1 MPSKKKQ
8 RTKSPS
14 IAPPSSPSSPCSTRS
29 PSSSCAPATNPTANK
44 KTSRRRAVKTEP
56 SDPDLELNLNPIE
69 IEELQVWD
77 GTPKPQVKCWVEIPT
92 PDFRSQE
99 DELMFVRPRNKE
111 ALRKE
116 RKHKEY
122 DDSFVWHVE
131 QVPSDADPFHFA
143 QEDLDRASGIDA
155 NRIVAVR
162 PKATLDTVARKRKSS
177 STPVQPAKAL
187 GSRPAPVATQQAPA
201 QASGSRTQ
209 SEAVLELAEEARDDG
224 GLEDLFLG
232 STSGAG
238 MEVDDP
244 LFFEDERSNY
254 EDRLRN
260 GTRGRAERVVERQ
273 RIKQSPTLGDRI
285 AKPSCTARQVRT
297 RSSTPQPATSST
309 RPSIKSQEWTDQA
322 RLKRKKD
329 KQETRKR
336 KQAELEQQAK
346 KRKKDAKT
354 PKSKIHEHDTEN
366 DVKPAADDVKNLRS
380 ELNEDAFAR
389 STGASH
395 KEEYRNKLAKFAQ
408 ARRKA
413 RLERGGG
420 KRVESVSRGSSSSS
434 SSSSS
439 GDSSSDSEDF
449 IVSDDQFE
457 YDDGL
462 ESSSPAPRPQTQPRS
477 AVASNNNRH
486 SRWQRDSD
494 GRIRLIPV
502 FELTQEGASGGGG
515 SVLAAHGLGALGA
528 RKGIDELCL
537 DWLEW
542 AVARV
547 LLTWSSLS
555 LQDRQRL
562 ERARA
567 ALKSKMRSIE
577 GSVGSVTMR
586 RQFKWYLMQYPKIEL
601 EGMFS
606 DELDQFGT
614 LAKQGCGVCHR
625 RSQKPAFKVTFSGL
639 RYNQGNIE
647 PLKRD
652 LPPNSGSESE
662 SSSSDDSDD
671 SDSDR
676 SSETETWRE
685 EGEDAKG
692 RPTYTFFAGNSCAHR
707 AAVLHK
713 LHHWEWTTMQTLGK
727 HDSIRFVRRLL
738 WRKGKDGRG
747 KDGKLGAGAWEVAF
761 CVREMISPSGR
772 ATWPGKEKEKGKG
785 DGKELERLRRRLKTL
800 QEMAIDVNRAR

>member
-1 MPSKKKQ
+1 MPSKKRQ

-14 IAPPSSPSSPCSTRS
+14 IASPSYPCSTRS

-44 KTSRRRAVKTEP
+44 KTSRRRAVKTES

-69 IEELQVWD
+69 IKQLQVWH

-99 DELMFVRPRNKE
+99 DVLMFVRPRNKE

-143 QEDLDRASGIDA
+143 QEDLDRASGVDA

-201 QASGSRTQ
+201 QASRRRTQ

-224 GLEDLFLG
+224 ALEDLFLG

-238 MEVDDP
+238 MQVDDP
-244 LFFEDERSNY
+244 LFFEDERSDY
-254 EDRLRN
+254 EDRLRT
-260 GTRGRAERVVERQ
+260 GTHGRAEMVVERQ
-273 RIKQSPTLGDRI
+273 RIKESPTLGDRI

-309 RPSIKSQEWTDQA
+309 RPSTKSQEWTDQA
-322 RLKRKKD
+322 RLKRNKD
-329 KQETRKR
+329 QQKRRKR
-336 KQAELEQQAK
+336 QQAELEQQAK

-354 PKSKIHEHDTEN
+354 PKSKMHEHDTEN
-366 DVKPAADDVKNLRS
+366 DAKPAADDVKNLQS

-420 KRVESVSRGSSSSS
+420 KRVESVSHGSSSSS
-434 SSSSS
+434 SSSSSGDSSSGDSSS

-449 IVSDDQFE
+449 IVSDDQIEYDGQIE

-462 ESSSPAPRPQTQPRS
+462 ESSSPAPRPPTQPRP
-477 AVASNNNRH
+477 AVASNNNRR

-577 GSVGSVTMR
+577 ESVGSVTMR

-625 RSQKPAFKVTFSGL
+625 RSQKQAFKATFSGL
-639 RYNQGNIE
+639 RFGSQLRNGNVE
-647 PLKRD
+647 
-652 LPPNSGSESE
+652 
-662 SSSSDDSDD
+662 
-671 SDSDR
+671 
-676 SSETETWRE
+676 
-685 EGEDAKG
+685 
-692 RPTYTFFAGNSCAHR
+692 
-707 AAVLHK
+707 
-713 LHHWEWTTMQTLGK
+713 
-727 HDSIRFVRRLL
+727 
-738 WRKGKDGRG
+738 GRG
-747 KDGKLGAGAWEVAF
+747 GGCKRKTNLYLLRWKLMCA
-761 CVREMISPSGR
+761 
-772 ATWPGKEKEKGKG
+772 
-785 DGKELERLRRRLKTL
+785 
-800 QEMAIDVNRAR
+800 